1 MISLCGESNS
11 SVYREANKCALL
23 MFICRQPQDG
33 QKFQEEEEQ
42 QVALLLLIRQIA
54 DSEEPL

>member
-1 MISLCGESNS
+1 
-11 SVYREANKCALL
+11 
-23 MFICRQPQDG
+23 MFVCRQPQDG

-42 QVALLLLIRQIA
+42 QAALLLLIRQIA